1 MGVMR
6 FEKEVSAAVAPS
18 RMFKA
23 FFLEAHNFLPKLV
36 PQAIKS
42 VEILQGDG
50 GAGSIKITNF
60 ADGGNFKYAKHRID
74 EIDKDNFRCKYTVI
88 EGDMLGTILESII
101 YDVKFEASGNG
112 GSICKVASEFHT
124 KGDQEIKEEAL
135 KEAEEKAMGLH
146 KIVEAHLLAN
156 PDLYA

>member
-74 EIDKDNFRCKYTVI
+74 ELDKDNFRCKYTVI
-88 EGDMLGTILESII
+88 EGDMLGTILESIV

>member
-60 ADGGNFKYAKHRID
+60 ADGMSYS
-74 EIDKDNFRCKYTVI
+74 I
-88 EGDMLGTILESII
+88 ELSH
-101 YDVKFEASGNG
+101 
-112 GSICKVASEFHT
+112 ICKH
-124 KGDQEIKEEAL
+124 I
-135 KEAEEKAMGLH
+135 
-146 KIVEAHLLAN
+146 
-156 PDLYA
+156 